1 MIDTRVPSITLVY
14 KLVNAA
20 IHEFEDK
27 EYEEAIETLEL
38 AKRTLEDIADV

>member
-14 KLVNAA
+14 KLVDFA
-20 IHEFEDK
+20 ILELKDGESK
-27 EYEEAIETLEL
+27 EALDTLEM